1 MLICLFKKTSTDLEG
16 VGVRTPPSWKIQT
29 CLIHIEI
36 IPKINI
42 PLLEKI
48 LIRASK
54 GSIFVLG
61 FIVCVRK
68 LRLTMILYGKKIACL
83 VVFLKIHLQVVYT
96 TAWTLN
102 VISYFALQNAAVEI
116 YRLCSAF
123 FCRI

>member
-48 LIRASK
+48 LTGHQKVASLCFGVHCVCQKAAAYYDIVWKENSLPGRIFKNSFASGIYHCMDIQCYILLRAS
-54 GSIFVLG
+54 
-61 FIVCVRK
+61 
-68 LRLTMILYGKKIACL
+68 
-83 VVFLKIHLQVVYT
+83 
-96 TAWTLN
+96 
-102 VISYFALQNAAVEI
+102 
-116 YRLCSAF
+116 
-123 FCRI
+123 